1 MVKLFDVDQSVEMKN
16 YDYLR
21 VVPRLNVRKMNFR
34 LDQKDFESTRQ
45 IRYYLNK
52 LVNKLKTI
60 NRTDKPF
67 VNTFHSRVLNREENS
82 VTLKIYELS
91 ATFYDKKDKVIYEYC
106 PAMTIMDNLLYDW
119 EFFKGSP
126 IAKSN
131 VVISNEDSKTMVLRD
146 YTVYNT
152 TPNDIIKKEEFTTRA
167 FRLVGSNVAS
177 VNGIKYLS
185 KNFEIANLGLP
196 NKKFERSTILTL
208 KLELKEEHFD
218 MKKNILELH
227 KRALSALLYMLD
239 KYKFDMFH
247 DLAYINTEMGL
258 ISPTLLVHL
267 VKLEDNI
274 GNIEDIQID
283 RFISNILNDASSSS
297 LEFTVCKLLIDQ
309 EVDIFV
315 SEYSENLKN
324 KRVYELA
331 LRSYNEDEK
340 CYVVVKND
348 NFIYPNPENTFDLID
363 RDAYIKK
370 VVESSVTGLDDY
382 IEFFAIEEVKP
393 AEECCEEECCEC
405 KEFEEE

>member
-1 MVKLFDVDQSVEMKN
+1 MVKLFDVEQSVEMKN

-52 LVNKLKTI
+52 LVNKLRTI

-67 VNTFHSRVLNREENS
+67 RNTLHSRVLNREENS

-91 ATFYDKKDKVIYEYC
+91 ATFYDRDDKVIYEYC
-106 PAMTIMDNLLYDW
+106 PATIIMDNLMYDW
-119 EFFKGSP
+119 ELYKGSP

-131 VVISNEDSKTMVLRD
+131 VAISNEDSKTMVLAD
-146 YTVYNT
+146 YVRYNT
-152 TPNDIIKKEEFTTRA
+152 TPDAVIKEENFTTRVY
-167 FRLVGSNVAS
+167 RLIGSNVAS
-177 VNGIKYLS
+177 INGIKYLS

-196 NKKFERSTILTL
+196 DKKFERSTILTL

-218 MKKNILELH
+218 MKKTILELH

-247 DLAYINTEMGL
+247 DLAYINTEMGMS
-258 ISPTLLVHL
+258 SPTLLVHL

-274 GNIEDIQID
+274 GNIEDYQID

-297 LEFTVCKLLIDQ
+297 LEFTVRKLLFDQ

-315 SEYSENLKN
+315 SEDSENLKN
-324 KRVYELA
+324 KKVYELS
-331 LRSYNEDEK
+331 LDQNGEYCVENSGK
-340 CYVVVKND
+340 LV
-348 NFIYPNPENTFDLID
+348 YPNPENTFDLID

-382 IEFFAIEEVKP
+382 IEFFAVVEEKQ
-393 AEECCEEECCEC
+393 AEECCEC
-405 KEFEEE
+405 KEFKD

>member
-1 MVKLFDVDQSVEMKN
+1 MVKLFDVDQSAEMRN

-52 LVNKLKTI
+52 LVNKLRTI

-67 VNTFHSRVLNREENS
+67 RNTLHSHVLNREENS

-91 ATFYDKKDKVIYEYC
+91 ATFYDRDDKVIYEYC
-106 PAMTIMDNLLYDW
+106 PATIIMDNLMYDW

-131 VVISNEDSKTMVLRD
+131 VAISNEDSKTMVLRD
-146 YTVYNT
+146 YVRYNT
-152 TPNDIIKKEEFTTRA
+152 TPHAIIKDEDFTTRV
-167 FRLVGSNVAS
+167 FKLIGSNVAS
-177 VNGIKYLS
+177 INGIKYLS
-185 KNFEIANLGLP
+185 KNFEIANLGLSD
-196 NKKFERSTILTL
+196 KKFERSTILTL

-218 MKKNILELH
+218 MKKTILELH

-247 DLAYINTEMGL
+247 DLAYINTEMGMS
-258 ISPTLLVHL
+258 SPTLLVHL

-274 GNIEDIQID
+274 GNIEDYQID
-283 RFISNILNDASSSS
+283 RFISNILNDASSST
-297 LEFTVCKLLIDQ
+297 LEFTVRKLLFDQ

-315 SEYSENLKN
+315 SEDSDNLKN
-324 KRVYELA
+324 KKVYELS
-331 LRSYNEDEK
+331 LDQNGEYCVENSDK
-340 CYVVVKND
+340 LM
-348 NFIYPNPENTFDLID
+348 YPNPENTFDLID

-382 IEFFAIEEVKP
+382 IEFFAVEEENQ
-393 AEECCEEECCEC
+393 AEECCEC
-405 KEFEEE
+405 KEFED

>member
-1 MVKLFDVDQSVEMKN
+1 MVKLFDVEQSVEMKK

-52 LVNKLKTI
+52 LVNKLGTI
-60 NRTDKPF
+60 NRTYKPF
-67 VNTFHSRVLNREENS
+67 VNTFHSHVLSREENS

-91 ATFYDKKDKVIYEYC
+91 VTFYDKNDKVIYEYC
-106 PAMTIMDNLLYDW
+106 PGMNIMDNLMYDW

-131 VVISNEDSKTMVLRD
+131 VAISNEDSKTMVLGD
-146 YTVYNT
+146 YFRNNT
-152 TPNDIIKKEEFTTRA
+152 TPHAIIKEENFTTRA
-167 FRLVGSNVAS
+167 YRLVGSNVAT

-196 NKKFERSTILTL
+196 DKKFERSTILTL

-218 MKKNILELH
+218 MKNTVLELH
-227 KRALSALLYMLD
+227 KKALKSLLYMLD
-239 KYKFDMFH
+239 KYRFDIFH
-247 DLAYINTEMGL
+247 DLVFINTEMGL
-258 ISPTLLVHL
+258 VTPTLLVHL
-267 VKLEDNI
+267 VKLEENI
-274 GNIEDIQID
+274 ANSEDMQID

-309 EVDIFV
+309 EVDMFV
-315 SEYSENLKN
+315 SEDSDNLKN
-324 KRVYELA
+324 KKVYELY
-331 LRSYNEDEK
+331 LNQNGEYCVENSDK
-340 CYVVVKND
+340 LM
-348 NFIYPNPENTFDLID
+348 YPNPENTFDLID

-382 IEFFAIEEVKP
+382 IEFFAVEEVKQ
-393 AEECCEEECCEC
+393 AEECCKCE
-405 KEFEEE
+405 EFEEE

>member
-1 MVKLFDVDQSVEMKN
+1 MVKLLDVEQSVEMKN

-21 VVPRLNVRKMNFR
+21 VVPRLNVRRMNFR

-45 IRYYLNK
+45 IRYYLNR

-67 VNTFHSRVLNREENS
+67 VNTFHSHVLNREENS

-91 ATFYDKKDKVIYEYC
+91 ATFYDRDDKVIYEYC
-106 PAMTIMDNLLYDW
+106 PATIIMDDLMYDW

-131 VVISNEDSKTMVLRD
+131 VAISNEDSKTMVLRD
-146 YTVYNT
+146 YVGYNT
-152 TPNDIIKKEEFTTRA
+152 TPNAIIKEEEFTTRA
-167 FRLVGSNVAS
+167 YRLIGSNVAS
-177 VNGIKYLS
+177 INGIKYLS
-185 KNFEIANLGLP
+185 KNFEIANLGLSD
-196 NKKFERSTILTL
+196 KKFERSTILTL
-208 KLELKEEHFD
+208 KLELKKEHFD
-218 MKKNILELH
+218 MKKTILELH

-247 DLAYINTEMGL
+247 DLAYINTEMGMS
-258 ISPTLLVHL
+258 SPTLLVHL

-274 GNIEDIQID
+274 GNIEDYQID
-283 RFISNILNDASSSS
+283 RFISNILNDAFSSS
-297 LEFTVCKLLIDQ
+297 LEFTVRKLLFDQ

-315 SEYSENLKN
+315 SEDSDNLKN
-324 KRVYELA
+324 KKVYELA
-331 LRSYNEDEK
+331 LDQNGEYCVENSDK
-340 CYVVVKND
+340 LM
-348 NFIYPNPENTFDLID
+348 YPNPENTFDLID

-382 IEFFAIEEVKP
+382 IEFFAVKEVKQ
-393 AEECCEEECCEC
+393 AEECCEC